1 MRSRLLNES
10 NAIISNTREKIM
22 ADRKTLHFSK
32 LDKFKNWLINNNW
45 NIKPLSKSQYE
56 VLRAEKNGS
65 WVIVYA
71 KDSATQHY
79 SLTNNSIYVV
89 NQWLKE
95 CKLRKQIC
103 DEIRAKSVATE
114 LLYDGKREIAQYTIS
129 KQELDAIEEGE
140 TK

>member
-1 MRSRLLNES
+1 
-10 NAIISNTREKIM
+10 M